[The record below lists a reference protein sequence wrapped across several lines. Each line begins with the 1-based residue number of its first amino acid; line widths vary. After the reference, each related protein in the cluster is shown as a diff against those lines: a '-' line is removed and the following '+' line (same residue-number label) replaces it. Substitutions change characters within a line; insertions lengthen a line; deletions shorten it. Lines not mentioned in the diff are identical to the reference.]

1 MHVFEATGVKKK
13 TKQIWENEWL
23 GHYLQDNLLVVDEFL
38 EVAVAEYQLKW
49 AVQSINTYW

>member
-38 EVAVAEYQLKW
+38 EVAVAVAEYQLK
-49 AVQSINTYW
+49 